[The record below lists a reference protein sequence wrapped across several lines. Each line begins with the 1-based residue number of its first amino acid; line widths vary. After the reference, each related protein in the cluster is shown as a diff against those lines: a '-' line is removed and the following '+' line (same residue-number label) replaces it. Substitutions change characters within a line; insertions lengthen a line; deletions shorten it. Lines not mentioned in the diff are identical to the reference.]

1 MSDIFNIGLGALNAA
16 EVGITTTGQNI
27 ANASTPGYSRQEVLQ
42 SAAQPQT
49 ASYGFLGSGV
59 QIDSIQRV
67 YSQFLVDQS
76 MSAQAQSASYNTY
89 YAQAQP
95 VDQMLSDQT
104 SGLQPAIQGF
114 FSSLQSVANNPQ
126 SVPSRQAF
134 LSSAQSLVTQING
147 TASTLSSIR
156 NGINSSI
163 TSTVQTINSLASQV
177 ASLNQQILQLQSA
190 ANNNP
195 PNDLLDQ
202 RQQLIN
208 QINQQIGVKTVT
220 ESNGNVDLYVGSG
233 QSLVIGNQAMTL
245 SASPDPENPS
255 NTDIAYVLK
264 GTSGILPSSTLT
276 GGNLGGMLQFRNQT
290 LDAAQNGI
298 GQLAVVLSQ
307 TMNQQNQLG
316 MDLNGSLGGNLF
328 TPPASPQ
335 VLANASNTTPA
346 SALTVSISNAS
357 KLQASDYRLAYDGTN
372 YTITRLS
379 DNVSTTYPNTTT
391 FPISLDGMS
400 ITVNTAPNPGESFL
414 IRPVANGASNMSLA
428 ITDPARVAAANPV
441 ASSAGNSNIGNAT
454 ISPVSISSQ
463 AALSEVSPPVVFTYD
478 ATTNSLVDNQT
489 PSTSIP
495 YVSGQ
500 PITYKGNMTFTVTGQ
515 PQNGDTFTLQSNA
528 GATGD
533 NTNALVMAGME
544 TQNLVQGTTTFEGS
558 FGQLVSKVGTN
569 TSSANVNGQAQKAL
583 YQQIQNSQQSVSGV
597 NLDEEAANL
606 LKYQQNYQ
614 AAGKLLSISSQL
626 FQSLLQI

>member
-1 MSDIFNIGLGALNAA
+1 MADIFSIGLGALNAA
-16 EVGITTTGQNI
+16 EIGITTTGQNI

-42 SAAQPQT
+42 SAAQPQST
-49 ASYGFLGSGV
+49 SYGFLGGGV
-59 QIDSIQRV
+59 QVDSIARV
-67 YSQFLVDQS
+67 YNQFLVDQS
-76 MSAQAQSASYNTY
+76 MSAQAQAASYNTY
-89 YAQAQP
+89 YSQAQP
-95 VDQMLSDQT
+95 IDQMLSDQT

-114 FSSLQSVANNPQ
+114 FTSLQSVANSPQ
-126 SVPSRQAF
+126 SIPARQAF
-134 LSSAQSLVTQING
+134 LSNAQSLVSQING
-147 TASTLSSIR
+147 AANTLTNTS
-156 NGINSSI
+156 NGINNSI
-163 TSTVQTINSLASQV
+163 TSTIQNINSLATQV
-177 ASLNQQILQLQSA
+177 ANLNQQILQLQTA

-202 RQQLIN
+202 RQQLIS

-220 ESNGNVDLYVGSG
+220 ESNGNVDLFIGSG
-233 QSLVIGNQAMTL
+233 QSLVIGNRSMTL
-245 SASPDPENPS
+245 KAAPDPANPT
-255 NTDIAYVLK
+255 NTEVAYVLN
-264 GTSGILPSSTLT
+264 GATGVLPSSTLT

-290 LDAAQNGI
+290 LETAQNAI
-298 GQLAVVLSQ
+298 GQLAVVMSQ
-307 TMNQQNQLG
+307 TLNQQNQLG
-316 MDLNGSLGGNLF
+316 MDLNGNLGGNLF
-328 TPPASPQ
+328 VPPPAPQ

-357 KLQASDYRLAYDGTN
+357 QLQASDYRLSYDGTN

-379 DNVSTTYPNTTT
+379 DNTSTTYPNTTT
-391 FPISLDGMS
+391 FPISLDGMN

-414 IRPVANGASNMSLA
+414 IRPVASGASSMALA
-428 ITDPARVAAANPV
+428 ITDPAKVAAANPIATS
-441 ASSAGNSNIGNAT
+441 ASSANIGNAT
-454 ISPVSISSQ
+454 ISPATITAQ
-463 AALSEVSPPVVFTYD
+463 AALAEVTPPVVFTYN
-478 ATTNSLVDNQT
+478 ATTNALVDNQT

-500 PITYKGNMTFTVTGQ
+500 SITYKGNVTFTVTGQ
-515 PQNGDTFTLQSNA
+515 PQNNDTFTLQSNA

-533 NTNALVMAGME
+533 NTNALAMAGME
-544 TQNLVQGTTTFEGS
+544 TQNLVQGTTSFEGA
-558 FGQLVSKVGTN
+558 FGQLISLVGTN
-569 TSSANVNGQAQKAL
+569 TSSANVNGQSQQAL

>member
-357 KLQASDYRLAYDGTN
+357 K
-372 YTITRLS
+372 
-379 DNVSTTYPNTTT
+379 
-391 FPISLDGMS
+391 
-400 ITVNTAPNPGESFL
+400 
-414 IRPVANGASNMSLA
+414 
-428 ITDPARVAAANPV
+428 
-441 ASSAGNSNIGNAT
+441 
-454 ISPVSISSQ
+454 
-463 AALSEVSPPVVFTYD
+463 
-478 ATTNSLVDNQT
+478 
-489 PSTSIP
+489 
-495 YVSGQ
+495 
-500 PITYKGNMTFTVTGQ
+500 
-515 PQNGDTFTLQSNA
+515 
-528 GATGD
+528 
-533 NTNALVMAGME
+533 
-544 TQNLVQGTTTFEGS
+544 
-558 FGQLVSKVGTN
+558 
-569 TSSANVNGQAQKAL
+569 
-583 YQQIQNSQQSVSGV
+583 
-597 NLDEEAANL
+597 
-606 LKYQQNYQ
+606 
-614 AAGKLLSISSQL
+614 
-626 FQSLLQI
+626 